1 VDVSESTR
9 FGAPRPGPT
18 LDELLAQLKRRLTSV
33 ATDRDR
39 LRSLLDAVLA
49 VGDDLD
55 LQAVLHRITEVA
67 VTLADATY
75 GALGILT
82 PDGAGLAQFLT
93 VGISAD
99 DAAQIGPT
107 PQGHGVLGKLIVDPK
122 ALRLNDLRVHPDSF
136 GFPPGH
142 PLMRTFLG
150 VPVRV
155 RGAVFGNLYL
165 AEKAGGGSFTDDDE
179 QVVTA
184 LAGAAGVAIWNA
196 RLYGE
201 SVERERWLTADADVA
216 TALLSGA
223 EPEEV
228 LSLVATSALE
238 TLRGEVAFIA
248 LPVDEENLLV
258 EVAAGPT
265 ADTVRGRLLPTAGCL
280 GQVLAAGRA
289 VVLEPGVLPVPM
301 NGPVLVV
308 PLAAP
313 PLGQGLLVVAG
324 LAPED
329 LAGAVRVLGGF
340 AAQAGV
346 ALELS
351 AHRSEVQRYAVFED
365 RDRIARDLHDL
376 VIQRLFATGMQL
388 EGASRLITEHP
399 REAARRVRAAVDD
412 LDGTIRELRST
423 IYGLQAPSQ
432 AMPSLRS
439 RLLEAVDAGAELL
452 SFAPSVQ
459 LEGLIDTLVPL
470 NVGDHLLAVVR
481 EALSNVARHAHA
493 SCVEVHLVVRP
504 DGLSVQVT
512 DNGVGLG
519 AAGRRSGLANL
530 QARARELGGTL
541 VMEPGPAAG
550 LVLTWSVPFGCAAA
564 PTA

>member
-1 VDVSESTR
+1 VDVTESSR
-9 FGAPRPGPT
+9 FGAPRPGLT
-18 LDELLAQLKRRLTSV
+18 LDELLAQLQRRLTSV
-33 ATDRDR
+33 ATDRNR

-93 VGISAD
+93 VGISED
-99 DAAQIGPT
+99 DATQIGPT
-107 PQGHGVLGKLIVDPK
+107 PEGHGVLGKLIVDPK
-122 ALRLNDLRVHPDSF
+122 ALRLDDLRVHPDSF

-165 AEKAGGGSFTDDDE
+165 AEKAGGGNFTDDDE

-258 EVAAGPT
+258 EVAAGPS

-280 GQVLAAGRA
+280 GQVLAAGQA
-289 VVLEPGVLPVPM
+289 VVLEPGVLPVRM

-324 LAPED
+324 LAPEN

-351 AHRSEVQRYAVFED
+351 AHRSEGPALRGVRGQGPHRPGPPRSGHPAAV
-365 RDRIARDLHDL
+365 RDRHAAR
-376 VIQRLFATGMQL
+376 G
-388 EGASRLITEHP
+388 RLITEHP
-399 REAARRVRAAVDD
+399 LEAARRVRAAVDD

-432 AMPSLRS
+432 GRPSLRS
-439 RLLEAVDAGAELL
+439 RLLEAVDAGAELF

-470 NVGDHLLAVVR
+470 DVGDHLLAVVR

-493 SCVEVHLVVRP
+493 SFVEVHLVVRP
-504 DGLSVQVT
+504 DGLSVRVA
-512 DNGVGLG
+512 DDGVGLG

-541 VMEPGPAAG
+541 VLEPGPAAG

-564 PTA
+564 PTS